1 MQPKAL
7 GEVPFAQLTPGD
19 LALSLLYLMIN
30 LLLISSFFARLHKA
44 AGHDPVLA
52 EVVMIAAVA
61 AGAYYLATQ

>member
-1 MQPKAL
+1 
-7 GEVPFAQLTPGD
+7 
-19 LALSLLYLMIN
+19 MIN